1 MLPPPAI
8 NASRFFLSLAILF
21 MLRLPAVIAPLFLL
35 SGIATCATLFCVSVL
50 IGRAFVYAG
59 MFLMNQ
65 VILPCQCIH
74 SCYFTF
80 FVYPLGLY
88 DDDSDLPS
96 GTLIS
101 SPFSKLIGIDEFLAQ
116 LCVVRKV
123 IGSVVTLCCLHSS

>member
-1 MLPPPAI
+1 MRISYEVMLPPAI

-80 FVYPLGLY
+80 LFTLWDCTMTILIYPLGHFF
-88 DDDSDLPS
+88 
-96 GTLIS
+96 
-101 SPFSKLIGIDEFLAQ
+101 PFQQAD
-116 LCVVRKV
+116 RY
-123 IGSVVTLCCLHSS
+123 